1 MKGTRYTNRGV
12 FDRTFRGRSPRCK
25 CLTIT
30 AVVIAILII
39 IIVPTAVVVTQRNSL
54 LPILPATVLVP
65 LYIYPISDRTYDPL
79 HNAIQAHPKLNFTV
93 IINPSS
99 GPGSSPLPDS
109 SYTPEIQKLNA
120 FSNVRTVGYVRTGY
134 GSRNISEVLADVN
147 TYSGWA
153 SNQSA
158 NIAMHGIFF
167 DEAPY
172 LYSQQN
178 AAFLVTINQ
187 AVKNSTGIQ
196 PDRIT
201 IHNPGTIPDARLV
214 DDSTDFTVVFEGS
227 YQEFK
232 EKQESLSTLPQP
244 RSKYSYVVHSIP
256 KLSKHSIHN
265 FVAEVSQHATLFS
278 LTDVNVNFYEKF
290 GSRRIRTIETVIYG
304 LGAVDIS
311 ILFDNQCT
319 WLNSYSSLNPLVPR
333 TTNLTQS
340 RMVKRVLPY
349 VTEPPDRVVVT
360 CVWRY
365 EGKAPLEPACVDI
378 KLEQLADLYSPAV
391 KLSGCSQLEETVGP
405 ILEGA
410 PRRSKVFRRPSRTKH
425 KHLYLMP
432 HSTPPPSA
440 VLIPLYIYPLPHAW
454 TPLYEAISTYPN
466 VTFVVIINP
475 HNGPGASSQPDAAY
489 SRELGKLSVFANVRL
504 VGYVR
509 VNYCER
515 NLAEVHED
523 INKYAGWSKTA
534 IRSSSPTPSDSAQM
548 SVAVHGIFVDET
560 PNSYTEER
568 AMYLENVTSL
578 VKKTPGILGDRVVI
592 HNPGTVPDIELA
604 ESGPDITTVVEE
616 SWSSYQSEALQERL
630 SSLLRYDRNQCSF
643 MVHSVP
649 VEEVSP
655 LVQGLRHRGAYLFVT
670 DLREDYYC
678 RFGKSW
684 GDFVKAMA
692 AALATLLKRSKSEIY
707 ATNERKSFSG
717 LQLNRI

>member
-1 MKGTRYTNRGV
+1 MTELMIPFTMHSV
-12 FDRTFRGRSPRCK
+12 
-25 CLTIT
+25 
-30 AVVIAILII
+30 
-39 IIVPTAVVVTQRNSL
+39 
-54 LPILPATVLVP
+54 
-65 LYIYPISDRTYDPL
+65 
-79 HNAIQAHPKLNFTV
+79 QAHPKLNFTV

-109 SYTPEIQKLNA
+109 SYTPEIQKMNA
-120 FSNVRTVGYVRTGY
+120 FPNVRTVGYVRTGY

-201 IHNPGTIPDARLV
+201 IHNPGTVPDARLV

-232 EKQESLSTLPQP
+232 EKQGSLSTLPQP
-244 RSKYSYVVHSIP
+244 RSKYSNVVHSIP

-265 FVAEVSQHATLFS
+265 FVAEVSQHSTLFS

-290 GSRRIRTIETVIYG
+290 GSRWDKVPQTI
-304 LGAVDIS
+304 S
-311 ILFDNQCT
+311 
-319 WLNSYSSLNPLVPR
+319 
-333 TTNLTQS
+333 
-340 RMVKRVLPY
+340 
-349 VTEPPDRVVVT
+349 
-360 CVWRY
+360 
-365 EGKAPLEPACVDI
+365 
-378 KLEQLADLYSPAV
+378 
-391 KLSGCSQLEETVGP
+391 
-405 ILEGA
+405 
-410 PRRSKVFRRPSRTKH
+410 
-425 KHLYLMP
+425 
-432 HSTPPPSA
+432 PPPSA

-489 SRELGKLSVFANVRL
+489 SRELGKLSVLANVRL

-515 NLAEVHED
+515 NLAEVLED

-578 VKKTPGILGDRVVI
+578 VKKTPGILGDCVVI

-616 SWSSYQSEALQERL
+616 SWSNYQSEALQERM

-649 VEEVSP
+649 VEEVSR
-655 LVQGLRHRGAYLFVT
+655 LVQELRHRGAYLFVT

-692 AALATLLKRSKSEIY
+692 A
-707 ATNERKSFSG
+707 
-717 LQLNRI
+717 